1 MYVENVTGNRLV
13 VKRAQD
19 KSPLQNHLLGEKVYT
34 ITQADNEQIEV
45 GDNFGF
51 DGNLF

>member
-1 MYVENVTGNRLV
+1 L
-13 VKRAQD
+13 VKRSQD
-19 KSPLQNHLLGEKVYT
+19 GSPLQNHILGSKVYT
-34 ITQADNEQIEV
+34 ITQADNAKIEV